1 VDTAKLATQSVLGR
15 LAAFSSGFGNQG
27 FGGQGMG
34 GQPGGPASYGTFG
47 PQTPSPRKS
56 NWWIW
61 LIAGLGLG
69 GLLICGCCGG
79 VMMFGLSAASGAL
92 EDEVADHPAIQQNI
106 GEIQSLSMNLT
117 ATGEEQQKGSGKNVI
132 VYDVKGSAASGQLI
146 AEQSRNPQPGNMFD
160 KIDLRLESGEV
171 ISIK

>member
-1 VDTAKLATQSVLGR
+1 
-15 LAAFSSGFGNQG
+15 
-27 FGGQGMG
+27 
-34 GQPGGPASYGTFG
+34 
-47 PQTPSPRKS
+47 
-56 NWWIW
+56 
-61 LIAGLGLG
+61 
-69 GLLICGCCGG
+69 
-79 VMMFGLSAASGAL
+79 MMFGLSAASGAL

-117 ATGEEQQKGSGKNVI
+117 ATGEETQKRGSGKNVM

-160 KIDLRLESGEV
+160 KIDLRLDSGEV